1 MACVGAVGSTGTEA
15 SDLVAPEEE
24 RLMAAALDQIDPG
37 AAACWWARREG
48 IAARG
53 KERRPRVGRAGRGGL
68 RPRVGRREGRDA
80 APGGGALGQRGGAQ
94 GGNPSAGRERKRKAD
109 RCLLLIPCR
118 KVEGIGK
125 HRTPYAGG

>member
-15 SDLVAPEEE
+15 SDLAAPEEE
-24 RLMAAALDQIDPG
+24 QRLMAAALDQIDPG

-94 GGNPSAGRERKRKAD
+94 GGNPSAGGSGSGRPIVAFS
-109 RCLLLIPCR
+109 
-118 KVEGIGK
+118 
-125 HRTPYAGG
+125 

>member
-1 MACVGAVGSTGTEA
+1 MACVGAVGSTGAEA
-15 SDLVAPEEE
+15 SDLAAPEEE

-68 RPRVGRREGRDA
+68 RPRVGRREERDA
-80 APGGGALGQRGGAQ
+80 AP
-94 GGNPSAGRERKRKAD
+94 
-109 RCLLLIPCR
+109 
-118 KVEGIGK
+118 
-125 HRTPYAGG
+125 